1 MIVLETERLI
11 LREILFKDFQE
22 LSEILQ
28 NPKVMLPWNELFT
41 NQELKRWIADNI
53 RQYKRYRTGY
63 LAVIKKSDLSFI
75 GIIGVVKLHI
85 KNSKFYELGYILK
98 EKYRGKGYAIESIK
112 RCINYASQNLNIR
125 EIYLCTDISNDQS
138 QKLINSLG
146 FKFVENHT
154 SNSKCFSKYKLT
166 FLK

>member
-53 RQYKRYRTGY
+53 IQYKRYRTGY

-85 KNSKFYELGYILK
+85 KNAKSYELGYVIKK
-98 EKYRGKGYAIESIK
+98 EHRNQGYAAEGIRQCIK
-112 RCINYASQNLNIR
+112 YTSEKLNIQ
-125 EIYLCTDISNDQS
+125 EVYLCVDISNHQS

>member
-11 LREILFKDFQE
+11 LREVSFNDFQE
-22 LSEILQ
+22 LSKILQ

-63 LAVIKKSDLSFI
+63 LAVIKKSDFSFI

-85 KNSKFYELGYILK
+85 KNAKFYELGYVLK
-98 EKYRGKGYAIESIK
+98 EKYRGKGYTTEGVKSYVKYIFNCLNVKEIFVK
-112 RCINYASQNLNIR
+112 INKENINSEKVIQHLKMWLVEKHR
-125 EIYLCTDISNDQS
+125 IVNDHIVY
-138 QKLINSLG
+138 KLIG
-146 FKFVENHT
+146 F
-154 SNSKCFSKYKLT
+154 
-166 FLK
+166 